1 MVGFESDTTNVM
13 VGKHN
18 SLLSRIKDK
27 QPSQGCVCHLAN
39 LSLLAG
45 VKSLPVHVDDFFVD
59 LFYFFEKSA
68 KRKEDFREFQ
78 HFTDTKQFKII
89 KHCRTRW
96 LSLEKAVNR
105 VYTSAVACPLCV
117 F

>member
-59 LFYFFEKSA
+59 LFTFLRRA
-68 KRKEDFREFQ
+68 QNGRKIFVNFN
-78 HFTDTKQFKII
+78 ILL
-89 KHCRTRW
+89 TRSSSK
-96 LSLEKAVNR
+96 L
-105 VYTSAVACPLCV
+105 
-117 F
+117 